1 MLVQILRISGCRV
14 VGVVGGQHK
23 VDIATRAGCDAVVDY
38 KGLTTRDPTV
48 RFLNLIG
55 YLSIH
60 SNVVVYVCVFFTSA
74 LTSMLLP

>member
-1 MLVQILRISGCRV
+1 MLVQILKINGCRV

-48 RFLNLIG
+48 RVIWNIFKWFI
-55 YLSIH
+55 SMC
-60 SNVVVYVCVFFTSA
+60 VFFRRWWWRMCVCVFLSQH
-74 LTSMLLP
+74 

>member
-48 RFLNLIG
+48 RFLNLEYDI
-55 YLSIH
+55 
-60 SNVVVYVCVFFTSA
+60 
-74 LTSMLLP
+74 

>member
-1 MLVQILRISGCRV
+1 MLVQILKINGCRV

-48 RFLNLIG
+48 RNIIFKWFIR
-55 YLSIH
+55 
-60 SNVVVYVCVFFTSA
+60 
-74 LTSMLLP
+74 